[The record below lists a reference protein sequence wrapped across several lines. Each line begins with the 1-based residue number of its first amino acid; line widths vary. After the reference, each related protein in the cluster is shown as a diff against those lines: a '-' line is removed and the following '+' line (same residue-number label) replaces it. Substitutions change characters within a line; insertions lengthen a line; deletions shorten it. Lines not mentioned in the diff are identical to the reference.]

1 MKIVDTRRITGPS
14 LFTDVSGAMLDI
26 DIPNFRHDDFLQV
39 WGQTVQYVLNGVG
52 WSKELTKTRCY
63 NDGISLFISA
73 PIDAL
78 YAACAVNEIVFD
90 LTLSV
95 LNGGEL
101 FLNPDKYAELKK
113 EIADELNPDLIE
125 LNNAAESRNVRFLQS
140 DDIVSVGTGTG
151 SHQFSVDTIPTSDS
165 IDWENVH
172 DVRVVLITGTNGK
185 STTVRLLESMM
196 TQAGIKTGASSTDG
210 IRVNMVT
217 VEAGDY
223 SGPEGARATL
233 RNNEVETA
241 ILEVA
246 RGGMLR
252 RGLPVMNAQAAIIT
266 NVAEDHFGDY
276 GVNSLDDMVATKFV
290 IDQGLAED
298 GILVLNADDIK
309 IVKYAQYITHE
320 ICWFSLDSSNQT
332 VVEHIKKGNRACIL
346 EDDKIVYYRNGKKF
360 ILIDYHQI
368 PLTMNGAAVYNIS
381 NSLGAVALAKSLDI
395 EDEHIINSL
404 SEFGN
409 SNDDNP
415 GRANIY
421 NKNGM
426 TILLD
431 FAHNPHGMDAL
442 AKLVNNISANR
453 KILLIG
459 QVGDRSNEDIDNLV
473 NSAAKINP
481 DKVIISEIVNY
492 LRGRE
497 VGEIPALITQSFKN
511 NDISEDAMIYSDD
524 MLAGVK
530 KSLEIAEEGDLLV
543 LLCLDQKKE
552 ILQFI
557 KNEID

>member
-1 MKIVDTRRITGPS
+1 
-14 LFTDVSGAMLDI
+14 
-26 DIPNFRHDDFLQV
+26 
-39 WGQTVQYVLNGVG
+39 
-52 WSKELTKTRCY
+52 
-63 NDGISLFISA
+63 
-73 PIDAL
+73 
-78 YAACAVNEIVFD
+78 
-90 LTLSV
+90 
-95 LNGGEL
+95 
-101 FLNPDKYAELKK
+101 
-113 EIADELNPDLIE
+113 
-125 LNNAAESRNVRFLQS
+125 
-140 DDIVSVGTGTG
+140 
-151 SHQFSVDTIPTSDS
+151 
-165 IDWENVH
+165 
-172 DVRVVLITGTNGK
+172 
-185 STTVRLLESMM
+185 
-196 TQAGIKTGASSTDG
+196 
-210 IRVNMVT
+210 MV
-217 VEAGDY
+217 E
-223 SGPEGARATL
+223 
-233 RNNEVETA
+233 
-241 ILEVA
+241 
-246 RGGMLR
+246 
-252 RGLPVMNAQAAIIT
+252 
-266 NVAEDHFGDY
+266 
-276 GVNSLDDMVATKFV
+276 TKFV

-298 GILVLNADDIK
+298 GILVLNADDNK

-368 PLTMNGAAVYNIS
+368 PLTINGAAVYNIS

-395 EDEHIINSL
+395 ESEHIINSL

-459 QVGDRSNEDIDNLV
+459 QVGDRSNEDIANLI

-530 KSLEIAEEGDLLV
+530 KSLEIAEEGDLLI